1 MANAYM
7 PGDKLKLF
15 ISYSRRDMAAADLL
29 VTALEGQDFE
39 VTIDRRNLPYGEE
52 WQKELGDFIRDSDTV
67 VWLVSPDSVASKWC
81 NWELGEVGR
90 LNKRLVPVKIR
101 DVALEEL
108 PESLGKIHLLPAEGV
123 YDPAAHLAHLVEA
136 LNTDGA
142 WTKEATRLADRAR
155 EWIAGKR
162 NPGLLL
168 RGAGLKNA
176 EAWSTVHPRSAP
188 PPASE
193 VLELIL
199 ASRRG
204 AARRQR
210 WAIGGSLAVAAVA
223 LSLAGI
229 AWFQRQDSR
238 SRELAALA
246 TNQLAIDPA
255 ESVRLARS
263 AVDVAYTPQASEALR
278 RALFGSHVRM
288 LIPPAPPP
296 SSGPSNAGAGPDRKT
311 LSALGRKGD
320 VIATARGRDVEL
332 WSVADR
338 HRLRSFQAGLQPAFI
353 AFEDGDGALAVT
365 GEDGSRQV
373 WRIDDERN
381 GQPTPGPAP
390 LSAPP
395 RPKGTAVD
403 GGALVSVADDG
414 SMTITSLA
422 TGKERRV
429 PPIRPPLGDN
439 AEVLAISPD
448 GKWLV
453 VRSISLGDFDPVLVD
468 ANTGQVKRKLEG
480 HGDKVSK
487 AAFSPDS
494 QLVATITEWVRQE
507 SGGGPAPAIDTA
519 ARLWEVASEER
530 PKELQGHTREI
541 RDVAFSPNGNLVVT
555 ASVDE
560 TARVWDSHTKRE
572 LTILRGHQ
580 SPVQSARFSADGT
593 SILTTA
599 EDGGVRLW
607 EAVTGREVP
616 LKAGG
621 DAGSDEAAFSAD
633 ARQVLAVDG
642 VHNVVSVY
650 DSRSGNLVKRIT
662 DVPTGL
668 SKASFSPDGRNL
680 LIVGQQEI
688 REQPIKGEGDVRSMP
703 VPDDCCE
710 RAMMSPDGR
719 TLALTNG
726 WVATASGGNARLVL
740 DFGRSNEIKPLVPR
754 QARYETPVFRASF
767 NRDGRLLVT
776 AGMEFD
782 AALYEAATGNLLR
795 PLSAGPR
802 GHKDWLL
809 QAIFG
814 AGDAILTASRDGS
827 AILWDAQGNLLR
839 IFRGHDS
846 AVGGAAFSPDGVL
859 VATVSA
865 DATVRIWDSGTG
877 TSLTVLGGMGEI
889 ADAAFSPDGRELLTV
904 SSDGVVRIYPLPA
917 YGSINDMMEMACRN
931 LNSPECIRRLSPEE
945 FVYALAC
952 CG

>member
-1 MANAYM
+1 M
-7 PGDKLKLF
+7 
-15 ISYSRRDMAAADLL
+15 
-29 VTALEGQDFE
+29 
-39 VTIDRRNLPYGEE
+39 
-52 WQKELGDFIRDSDTV
+52 

-188 PPASE
+188 PPASD

-204 AARRQR
+204 AARRQQ

-223 LSLAGI
+223 LTLAGI

-255 ESVRLARS
+255 DSVRLARG
-263 AVDVAYTPQASEALR
+263 AVDVAPTPQAGEALR
-278 RALFGSHVRM
+278 RALFGSQVRM
-288 LIPPAPPP
+288 VIAPAPPP
-296 SSGPSNAGAGPDRKT
+296 PSRPSDARAGPDRKS
-311 LSALGRKGD
+311 LAALGRKGD

-373 WRIDDERN
+373 WRIDAERN
-381 GQPTPGPAP
+381 GQLPGATPLA
-390 LSAPP
+390 APP

-403 GGALVSVADDG
+403 GGTLVGVADDG

-429 PPIRPPLGDN
+429 PPIRPPIEDKV
-439 AEVLAISPD
+439 EVLAISPD

-468 ANTGQVKRKLEG
+468 ANNGQVKRQLQG
-480 HGDKVSK
+480 HEDKVSK
-487 AAFSPDS
+487 ATFSPDS
-494 QLVATITEWVRQE
+494 QVVATITEWVRQE

-519 ARLWEVASEER
+519 VRLWEVASEER

-621 DAGSDEAAFSAD
+621 DARSDKAAFSAD
-633 ARQVLAVDG
+633 ARQVLAVDEF
-642 VHNVVSVY
+642 HDVVSVY
-650 DSRSGNLVKRIT
+650 DSRSGNLAKRFS
-662 DVPTGL
+662 DEPAGL
-668 SKASFSPDGRNL
+668 SKATFSPDGRNL
-680 LIVGQQEI
+680 LIVGRQEI
-688 REQPIKGEGDVRSMP
+688 REQPIKGDGIVRRMLVAAAGHLRPGRHHPHGQPRCVGDP
-703 VPDDCCE
+703 VGCAGEFPADL
-710 RAMMSPDGR
+710 SR
-719 TLALTNG
+719 TRRRG
-726 WVATASGGNARLVL
+726 
-740 DFGRSNEIKPLVPR
+740 GRSRVQPGRRARRHRQRRRNRAHLGQRDRNIIDGPR
-754 QARYETPVFRASF
+754 
-767 NRDGRLLVT
+767 RDGRDRRRGLQSGRTRAADGEQRRRRAYLPF
-776 AGMEFD
+776 AG
-782 AALYEAATGNLLR
+782 
-795 PLSAGPR
+795 
-802 GHKDWLL
+802 
-809 QAIFG
+809 
-814 AGDAILTASRDGS
+814 
-827 AILWDAQGNLLR
+827 
-839 IFRGHDS
+839 
-846 AVGGAAFSPDGVL
+846 
-859 VATVSA
+859 
-865 DATVRIWDSGTG
+865 VR
-877 TSLTVLGGMGEI
+877 LH
-889 ADAAFSPDGRELLTV
+889 R
-904 SSDGVVRIYPLPA
+904 
-917 YGSINDMMEMACRN
+917 
-931 LNSPECIRRLSPEE
+931 
-945 FVYALAC
+945 
-952 CG
+952 

>member
-1 MANAYM
+1 MATAHM

-15 ISYSRRDMAAADLL
+15 ISYSRHDMAAADLL
-29 VTALEGQDFE
+29 VTALEGQDFD

-52 WQKELGDFIRDSDTV
+52 WQKELGDFIRGSDTV

-81 NWELGEVGR
+81 NWELGEVSR

-101 DVALEEL
+101 DVAWDEL
-108 PESLGKIHLLPAEGV
+108 PEALGKIHLLPADGV
-123 YDPAAHLAHLVEA
+123 YDPATHFSSLVAA

-142 WTKEATRLADRAR
+142 WMKEATRLADRAR

-162 NPGLLL
+162 NPGQLL

-188 PPASE
+188 PPASD

-199 ASRRG
+199 ASRQG

-223 LSLAGI
+223 LTLAGI

-255 ESVRLARS
+255 DSVRLARS
-263 AVDVAYTPQASEALR
+263 AVDVAPTPQAGEALR
-278 RALFGSHVRM
+278 RALFASHVRM
-288 LIPPAPPP
+288 VIPPNPQPP
-296 SSGPSNAGAGPDRKT
+296 SGPTDVGAGPGGKSVAA
-311 LSALGRKGD
+311 LSHKGD
-320 VIATARGRDVEL
+320 VIATNRGRNVEL

-338 HRLRSFQAGLQPAFI
+338 RRLTSFQAGLQPAFI
-353 AFEDGDGALAVT
+353 AFEAGDGALAVT

-373 WRIDDERN
+373 WRIDAARN
-381 GQPTPGPAP
+381 GQPPGPAP

-395 RPKGTAVD
+395 WSIGTAVD
-403 GGALVSVADDG
+403 GGTLVSVADDG
-414 SMTITSLA
+414 SMTIASLA
-422 TGKERRV
+422 TGNERRV
-429 PPIRPPLGDN
+429 PPIRPPIEDKV
-439 AEVLAISPD
+439 EVLAISPD

-468 ANTGQVKRKLEG
+468 ANTGQVKRQLKG
-480 HGDKVSK
+480 HEDKVSN
-487 AAFSPDS
+487 ATFSPDS
-494 QLVATITEWVRQE
+494 QVVATITEWVRQE
-507 SGGGPAPAIDTA
+507 SGGGPSPAIDTA
-519 ARLWEVASEER
+519 VRLWEVASEER
-530 PKELQGHTREI
+530 PKELRGHTREI

-560 TARVWDSHTKRE
+560 TARVWDGHTKRE

-580 SPVQSARFSADGT
+580 SPVRFARFSADGA

-599 EDGGVRLW
+599 EDGSVRLW
-607 EAVTGREVP
+607 EAVSGREVP
-616 LKAGG
+616 LKADG
-621 DAGSDEAAFSAD
+621 DAPREKAAFSAD
-633 ARQVLAVDG
+633 ARQVLAVDEF
-642 VHNVVSVY
+642 HDVVSVY
-650 DSRSGNLVKRIT
+650 DSRSGKLVKRIS
-662 DVPTGL
+662 DEPAGL

-680 LIVGQQEI
+680 LIVGRQEI
-688 REQPIKGEGDVRSMP
+688 REQPIKGDGVLRRMP
-703 VPDDCCE
+703 VPNDCCE
-710 RAMMSPDGR
+710 GVVMSPDGR
-719 TLALTNG
+719 TLVLTNG
-726 WVATASGGNARLVL
+726 WVNTASGGNARLVL
-740 DFGRSNEIKPLVPR
+740 DFGGSNEIKPLVPR
-754 QARYETPVFRASF
+754 RREYEIPVFRASF

-776 AGMEFD
+776 AGMDFD
-782 AALYEAATGNLLR
+782 AVLYDAARGNPVR
-795 PLSAGPR
+795 PLSAGPI

-814 AGDAILTASRDGS
+814 PGDTILTVSRDAS
-827 AILWDAQGNLLR
+827 AILWDAQGNLQR
-839 IFRGHDS
+839 IFRGHDA
-846 AVGGAAFSPDGVL
+846 AVQGAAFSPDGSL
-859 VATVSA
+859 IATVSA
-865 DATVRIWDSGTG
+865 DATVRIWDIGTG

-917 YGSINDMMEMACRN
+917 YGSINDMMEMVCRN
-931 LNSPECIRRLSPEE
+931 LNSPECMRRLSSEE
-945 FVYALAC
+945 FVYALVSS
-952 CG
+952 G